1 MQYVGANVDTAYMMN
16 ANMANTTANSHVE
29 GDFMPSTSEI
39 FGASSAA

>member
-16 ANMANTTANSHVE
+16 ANMANTTASSHVD